1 MKIWKELNISRSTYY
16 KYKKQNMPDD
26 KQQAKQWIE
35 NRHGLMTSGSNE
47 IIISGKRYDAI
58 DLIDLRGQVMEA
70 QVEHLRLKNKI
81 KMYELSMKQGE
92 LVEASTLQETLK
104 KILVPLK
111 QSLDKFPS
119 IIANRLC
126 PNDSDAVEVVDSE
139 LQKIFEDLQKQLNG
153 LSVANCT

>member
-1 MKIWKELNISRSTYY
+1 MKNWEELNIKRSTYY
-16 KYKKQNMPDD
+16 KYLKQGMP
-26 KQQAKQWIE
+26 KQTEQAKDWIAD
-35 NRHGLMTSGSNE
+35 RHGLMTSGSNE
-47 IIISGKRYDAI
+47 IIISGKKYDAT
-58 DLIDLRGQVMEA
+58 DLIDLRGQVMQA
-70 QVEHLRLKNKI
+70 QVEHLSLKNKI
-81 KMYELSMKQGE
+81 KTYELSMKKGE

-126 PNDSDAVEVVDSE
+126 PNDSDAVKIVDSE

-153 LSVANCT
+153 LSV